1 MSAYTIKK
9 ETDIDEAD
17 TEKITQNPVLLDSNM
32 PTTKETMTAT
42 THSMEFV
49 LDNKMSFTTVPEI
62 TTGEESPNYVLINLQ
77 DLQNMVWND
86 IGTPFLVLSNEK
98 GNMEAKVL
106 YGSSVNIGK
115 TSNNAPHLQSL
126 IDTTS
131 QTQRIKTGKQ
141 TSKSTRSITLIKK
154 QSHTE
159 STTKHSLEQL
169 HPTIIASSA
178 NTDTSH
184 SQKDT
189 EDDPDTLY
197 SCDSQDCTK
206 KFTAINCKRY
216 HPATHNSQRS
226 LECLYEGCGR
236 KFSWPAH
243 LKYHQLTHTGER
255 QYACTSSG
263 CKKTFYTS
271 QRLAVHMRT
280 HTGEKPFQCQE
291 EGCEKAF
298 TTAGNLKNHIR
309 VHTGERPFVCS
320 HAGCNRSFA
329 EYSSLRKHKLVHT
342 GEKPFVCYECGK
354 TFSQSGSRT
363 VHIKRH
369 HGLLSK
375 KVKKEIEQ
383 LPSKENSRTKE
394 NSPNIFVLRNSEEDE
409 ESLLQYQDFQGSES
423 VVITQDM
430 SDHIVTVTTQPS
442 EDDGDQSHI
451 VLSSHDILSTEVLT
465 ENSLTHVPLSPSSN
479 DASVMV
485 VSQPQEIVSLGSG
498 FHNSHSSSQVT
509 DDMVYNNELLQS
521 DLDQKDLSETINQQV
536 INMSPQQQ
544 QLHSQTAT
552 SVLHSESPQSHKST
566 VLDPMLASND
576 DEEDCTS
583 TEIENHS

>member
-342 GEKPFVCYECGK
+342 
-354 TFSQSGSRT
+354 
-363 VHIKRH
+363 
-369 HGLLSK
+369 
-375 KVKKEIEQ
+375 
-383 LPSKENSRTKE
+383 
-394 NSPNIFVLRNSEEDE
+394 
-409 ESLLQYQDFQGSES
+409 DFQGSES